1 MQVQKN
7 TVVGIHYTIL
17 ANEKE
22 EVFSNLDFEPEQYVH
37 GAISIFPMVAKALE
51 GHLVNDTVE
60 VTVPPQYAYGA
71 VNQKLIQSF
80 PVSLFDSI
88 SDFEI
93 GSYIQ
98 IPGGNEAK
106 LLEKNQDSILVDAN
120 HPLAGA
126 ELLYNIKIASIRP
139 ATPIEIERGLSES
152 VIKSCDDSPNCC

>member
-7 TVVGIHYTIL
+7 KVVGIHYTISVDH
-17 ANEKE
+17 EG
-22 EVFSNLDFEPEQYVH
+22 EVFSNLSFEPEEYVH
-37 GAISIFPMVAKALE
+37 GAIGIFPVVAKALE

-80 PVSLFDSI
+80 PVSLFDTI

-126 ELLYNIKIASIRP
+126 ELFYNIRIASIRP

-152 VIKSCDDSPNCC
+152 VIKSCDGSPNCC